1 MKITCRY
8 CGREYDANVHGGRC
22 PYDFSENPIQDSDME
37 SKMEHEGGFDSDPTP
52 PLYGPP
58 RIKDN
63 DPYERMQEKI
73 PELLYG
79 PPPIEDIYG
88 PPPIRETD
96 MIKDM
101 KYKKE
106 PIETLYGPPPPA
118 SSPGFFKRLLK
129 KLGLK

>member
-1 MKITCRY
+1 MKVICRY
-8 CGREYDANVHGGRC
+8 CGREYDTDIHGGRC
-22 PYDFSENPIQDSDME
+22 PYDFSENPIQNSDME
-37 SKMEHEGGFDSDPTP
+37 SKKEQEGGFNSDPTP

-58 RIKDN
+58 RIKDITSK
-63 DPYERMQEKI
+63 PIEKM
-73 PELLYG
+73 YG

-88 PPPIRETD
+88 PPPIRKTD

-101 KYKKE
+101 EYKKE
-106 PIETLYGPPPPA
+106 PIETLYGPPPA